1 MEHEPWQK
9 PFRTKIE
16 NLKHQLFLLMKA
28 SKTHE
33 FKEELMQ
40 VVFHPDKIQKRLQSG
55 LSFEQVFFME

>member
-40 VVFHPDKIQKRLQSG
+40 VALHPSRIENYLAQGISIDELDNY
-55 LSFEQVFFME
+55 F